1 MARLLG
7 LLYLAGALLAAV
19 SMFLPQPAAEDQ
31 PLVYL
36 VIAIGALVGLALTLR
51 RAALPSWALPAAL
64 GASTALVSLGIYAT
78 AQGTSVYALFYVW
91 IALDAAYFLPPRAA
105 AGQIALT
112 GAIYAVVL
120 AAMTPPDAV
129 ERWLITIGTVAV
141 TGVFVGLLRS
151 RVERLVSRLSE
162 AVADLGEAARTDP
175 LTGLF
180 NRRGFHEHFTTELE
194 RSRRDGVPL
203 ALLVGD
209 LDRFKRLNDRFGHG
223 FGDRA
228 LLTLARV
235 LREQSR
241 RIDVVARIGGEEFAL
256 LVPGADGHEAYL
268 FAERTRCAVQEAF
281 AHESLLLT
289 ISFGIAVLPH
299 VVGAPDAALG
309 AADEALYAAKHLG
322 RNRSVIYHPGLRSV
336 SETTTNETR
345 PGMQIAT
352 VVTLAEA
359 LDLRDGGTA
368 RHSHIVGRCAELT
381 ARRLGLSEERVE
393 RVRLAGMV
401 HDVGKIAV
409 SDAIL
414 QKPGP
419 LDDAEWLEMRKH
431 PETGARLLA
440 GVGLEDVCAW
450 VLAHHERPDGRGYP
464 RASRGEEIPVEARI
478 LAIADAYEAM
488 TSDRPYRRA
497 IGPERARAELL
508 CGAGT
513 AVRLRGR
520 RGAAR
525 RPRAAPRARAL
536 TRPPAQGLRRSRSS
550 ETELMQ

>member
-19 SMFLPQPAAEDQ
+19 SMFLPQPGAEDQ

-51 RAALPSWALPAAL
+51 
-64 GASTALVSLGIYAT
+64 
-78 AQGTSVYALFYVW
+78 
-91 IALDAAYFLPPRAA
+91 
-105 AGQIALT
+105 
-112 GAIYAVVL
+112 
-120 AAMTPPDAV
+120 
-129 ERWLITIGTVAV
+129 
-141 TGVFVGLLRS
+141 
-151 RVERLVSRLSE
+151 
-162 AVADLGEAARTDP
+162 
-175 LTGLF
+175 
-180 NRRGFHEHFTTELE
+180 
-194 RSRRDGVPL
+194 
-203 ALLVGD
+203 
-209 LDRFKRLNDRFGHG
+209 
-223 FGDRA
+223 
-228 LLTLARV
+228 
-235 LREQSR
+235 
-241 RIDVVARIGGEEFAL
+241 GEEFAL

-268 FAERTRCAVQEAF
+268 FAERARCAVQEAF

-299 VVGAPDAALG
+299 VVGAPDAA
-309 AADEALYAAKHLG
+309 AEALYAAKHLG

-368 RHSHIVGRCAELT
+368 RHSHIVGRYAELT

-401 HDVGKIAV
+401 HDLGKIAV

-513 AVRLRGR
+513 QFDSEAVE
-520 RGAAR
+520 
-525 RPRAAPRARAL
+525 AL
-536 TRPPAQGLRRSRSS
+536 LDVLEPLP
-550 ETELMQ
+550 ELVR

>member
-1 MARLLG
+1 M
-7 LLYLAGALLAAV
+7 
-19 SMFLPQPAAEDQ
+19 
-31 PLVYL
+31 
-36 VIAIGALVGLALTLR
+36 
-51 RAALPSWALPAAL
+51 
-64 GASTALVSLGIYAT
+64 
-78 AQGTSVYALFYVW
+78 
-91 IALDAAYFLPPRAA
+91 
-105 AGQIALT
+105 
-112 GAIYAVVL
+112 
-120 AAMTPPDAV
+120 
-129 ERWLITIGTVAV
+129 
-141 TGVFVGLLRS
+141 
-151 RVERLVSRLSE
+151 
-162 AVADLGEAARTDP
+162 
-175 LTGLF
+175 
-180 NRRGFHEHFTTELE
+180 
-194 RSRRDGVPL
+194 
-203 ALLVGD
+203 
-209 LDRFKRLNDRFGHG
+209 
-223 FGDRA
+223 
-228 LLTLARV
+228 
-235 LREQSR
+235 
-241 RIDVVARIGGEEFAL
+241 
-256 LVPGADGHEAYL
+256 
-268 FAERTRCAVQEAF
+268 
-281 AHESLLLT
+281 
-289 ISFGIAVLPH
+289 
-299 VVGAPDAALG
+299 
-309 AADEALYAAKHLG
+309 
-322 RNRSVIYHPGLRSV
+322 
-336 SETTTNETR
+336 
-345 PGMQIAT
+345 
-352 VVTLAEA
+352 
-359 LDLRDGGTA
+359 
-368 RHSHIVGRCAELT
+368 
-381 ARRLGLSEERVE
+381 E

-488 TSDRPYRRA
+488 TRDRPYRRA